1 VLRAA
6 VNFLTHFC
14 IVRSD
19 LPLGVIAA
27 QLVHA
32 AGESAPG
39 ELASGTHA
47 IVLGVA
53 NEAALQEIEERLFH
67 FNVPFH
73 GIREPDFPWNGALMA
88 IGIPPMV
95 PTKQLRNVTKK
106 LRLLK

>member
-1 VLRAA
+1 
-6 VNFLTHFC
+6 LTHFC

-39 ELASGTHA
+39 GLPSGTHA
-47 IVLGVA
+47 VVLGVD
-53 NEAALQEIEERLFH
+53 NEAALQEIEARLFQ
-67 FNVPFH
+67 FGVPFH
-73 GIREPDFPWNGALMA
+73 GIREPDSPWLGALMA

-95 PTKQLRNVTKK
+95 PTKQLRKVTKK

>member
-1 VLRAA
+1 LRTG
-6 VNFLTHFC
+6 VKYLTHFC

-39 ELASGTHA
+39 GLPSGTHA
-47 IVLGVA
+47 VVLGA
-53 NEAALQEIEERLFH
+53 DDEAALQEIEERLFQ

-73 GIREPDFPWNGALMA
+73 GVREPDSPWDGALMA
-88 IGIPPMV
+88 IGVVPMV
-95 PTKQLRNVTKK
+95 PTKQLRRVTKK
-106 LRLLK
+106 LRLLR